1 MKNKICDI
9 AEEYKSI
16 LWEIADY
23 LHANPELGKE
33 EFKSADFLKKQ
44 LIKESFKVGEALP
57 KEFPTS
63 FHAMSGNGKINIGF
77 LAVSFMTT
85 T

>member
-44 LIKESFKVGEALP
+44 LIKESFKVVCICFIRWL
-57 KEFPTS
+57 S
-63 FHAMSGNGKINIGF
+63 Y
-77 LAVSFMTT
+77 AVI
-85 T
+85 